1 MTTTHF
7 SAFID
12 HAYWGLDK
20 LLAALEPLTDDE
32 LDREVMAGAMPARNI
47 LLHMYRFEAGWL
59 ARLKGD
65 DPPPPEDFA
74 NLDALRAAW
83 EPIRE
88 GWRTYVAGLSEDE
101 LEESFTV
108 SFGSESFSPARHQAI
123 SQFVH
128 HQGQHRSELAVIAS
142 AFGRSP
148 GEFDWW
154 DYLGDRGQLPD

>member
-1 MTTTHF
+1 MTTSHF

-20 LLAALEPLTDDE
+20 LLDALEPLTDDE
-32 LDREVMAGAMPARNI
+32 LDREVIAGALSARHI

-65 DPPPPEDFA
+65 DPPPPEEFA
-74 NLDALRAAW
+74 DLASLRVAW
-83 EPIRE
+83 EPVRQ
-88 GWRTYVAGLSEDE
+88 GWRDYVAGLSEE
-101 LEESFTV
+101 QFEGSFTV

-123 SQFVH
+123 SQFVQ

-142 AFGRSP
+142 TFGRSP

-154 DYLGDRGQLPD
+154 DYLEARSRLPD